1 MRRYFQS
8 FFVCAFVLAA
18 CSPRYYHGEQVAR
31 TLSQAETYD
40 STYLRRYIDRLVQEE
55 LQKRLDIQEWSQL
68 VSVTEL
74 LSDPDSAGVQHV
86 TERTTTTAS
95 HHSQTSAGSSWAKSE
110 GTVAQLD
117 SGKTQ
122 SSSSAI
128 LHEEKEEKTGEVKG
142 WMSWYMYIAGLIC
155 AVIVGIVIA
164 LYGKKWWHIKL

>member
-142 WMSWYMYIAGLIC
+142 WMPWYMYIVGLIC
-155 AVIVGIVIA
+155 AVVVGIVIA
-164 LYGKKWWHIKL
+164 LYGKKWWKIKL

>member
-31 TLSQAETYD
+31 MLSQAETYD

-95 HHSQTSAGSSWAKSE
+95 HHSQTSAESSWAKSE

-142 WMSWYMYIAGLIC
+142 WMPWYMYIAGLIC
-155 AVIVGIVIA
+155 AVVVGIVIA

>member
-142 WMSWYMYIAGLIC
+142 WMPWYMYIAGLI
-155 AVIVGIVIA
+155 
-164 LYGKKWWHIKL
+164 